1 MADRRSTLTSNHWG
15 VGLVETDGE
24 RITAVGNHPRDPA
37 PNRLNE
43 NIPDSLHGPG
53 RIRRP
58 AVRASWL
65 EHGAAAKRGERG
77 RDPFVEV
84 SWDEVLDL
92 LADEIT
98 RIRTEHG
105 NQSIYAGSYGWSSA
119 GRVHHAQGLL
129 KRFLNTQGGFV
140 RSEGN
145 YSYNAALVLLPYIV
159 GPFYRHVPQ
168 STRWSVVAEHSDL
181 VVAFGGLAERNTR
194 VCDGGAS
201 LHRFPGSLQACADA
215 GVRFVNVSPLR
226 ADMTEDLGAEWTPIQ
241 PGTDTAMM
249 LALAFVLLDEGLHDQ
264 AFLDRYTVGFDRV
277 AAYLRG
283 ESDGQPKTP
292 QWAAALTGLD
302 ADRLTA
308 LAHEMAA
315 RRTMITTTA
324 SLQRGDYGEQPL
336 WATVTLAAMLG
347 QIGLPGGGYTIAMA
361 VNSNIGNTGRLFRA
375 GVVDQGINP
384 VREMLPVAMIS
395 EMLLNPGSAYSY
407 KGQER
412 HFPDARMVWWA
423 GGNPFHHHQ
432 DLNRLRDAFSRPE
445 TVVIN
450 EISWTATA
458 RHADIVLPVAA
469 PQERTDF
476 GAGQSDD
483 VLVPMPAHAPPAYEA
498 RLEYDIYAD
507 LAARPGDPEAFTK
520 GRDAEGW
527 TRRPWRDTQET
538 AEKHGLSLPD
548 WDTFIEGDMVELPD
562 PSPDQVFLADF
573 RADPDGNPLPT
584 PSGRIEL
591 FCAKIDSFG
600 LADCPGQ
607 ATWFPPRDG
616 ADEGPLAL
624 ISGQPGTRLHSQQD
638 DGAYSRSMKIKGRE
652 PVLIHPSDAVARGIT
667 DGTIVELFNSRG
679 RCLAGAR
686 VTDEV
691 REGCVF
697 LWTGAWYDPDF
708 DSLSGEGTPLDRHG
722 NPNVLTHDLRTS
734 SLSQSPAAHSA
745 RVDVR
750 LWPED
755 APAPAVRAFEPP
767 AFIKRK

>member
-1 MADRRSTLTSNHWG
+1 
-15 VGLVETDGE
+15 
-24 RITAVGNHPRDPA
+24 
-37 PNRLNE
+37 
-43 NIPDSLHGPG
+43 
-53 RIRRP
+53 
-58 AVRASWL
+58 
-65 EHGAAAKRGERG
+65 
-77 RDPFVEV
+77 V
-84 SWDEVLDL
+84 SWDEVLHL
-92 LADEIT
+92 LAGEIT

-226 ADMTEDLGAEWTPIQ
+226 ADMTEDLGAEWMPIQ

-249 LALAFVLLDEGLHDQ
+249 LALAFVLLEEGLHDQ

-308 LAHEMAA
+308 LARQMAA
-315 RRTMITTTA
+315 GRTMITTTA

-361 VNSNIGNTGRLFRA
+361 VNANIGNTGRLFRA

-395 EMLLNPGSAYSY
+395 EMLLNPGGAYSY

-412 HFPDARMVWWA
+412 QFPDARMVWWA

-469 PQERTDF
+469 APERTDF
-476 GAGQSDD
+476 CAGKSDNA
-483 VLVPMPAHAPPAYEA
+483 LVPMPQVVPPA
-498 RLEYDIYAD
+498 
-507 LAARPGDPEAFTK
+507 GDA
-520 GRDAEGW
+520 
-527 TRRPWRDTQET
+527 
-538 AEKHGLSLPD
+538 
-548 WDTFIEGDMVELPD
+548 
-562 PSPDQVFLADF
+562 
-573 RADPDGNPLPT
+573 
-584 PSGRIEL
+584 
-591 FCAKIDSFG
+591 
-600 LADCPGQ
+600 
-607 ATWFPPRDG
+607 
-616 ADEGPLAL
+616 
-624 ISGQPGTRLHSQQD
+624 
-638 DGAYSRSMKIKGRE
+638 
-652 PVLIHPSDAVARGIT
+652 
-667 DGTIVELFNSRG
+667 
-679 RCLAGAR
+679 
-686 VTDEV
+686 
-691 REGCVF
+691 
-697 LWTGAWYDPDF
+697 
-708 DSLSGEGTPLDRHG
+708 
-722 NPNVLTHDLRTS
+722 
-734 SLSQSPAAHSA
+734 
-745 RVDVR
+745 
-750 LWPED
+750 
-755 APAPAVRAFEPP
+755 
-767 AFIKRK
+767 

>member
-1 MADRRSTLTSNHWG
+1 MADRGSTLTSNHWG

-43 NIPDSLHGPG
+43 NIPDSLYGPG

-92 LADEIT
+92 LAGEIT

-105 NQSIYAGSYGWSSA
+105 NQSIYASSYGWSSA

-168 STRWSVVAEHSDL
+168 STRWSVVADHSDL

-226 ADMTEDLGAEWTPIQ
+226 ADMTEDLGGEWMPIQ

-249 LALAFVLLDEGLHDQ
+249 LALAFVLLEEGLHDQ

-283 ESDGQPKTP
+283 KSDGQPKTP

-302 ADRLTA
+302 ANRLTA
-308 LAHEMAA
+308 LAREMAA
-315 RRTMITTTA
+315 GRTMITTTA

-336 WATVTLAAMLG
+336 WATVTLAAILG

-361 VNSNIGNTGRLFRA
+361 VNANIGNTGRLFRA

-395 EMLLNPGSAYSY
+395 EMLLNPGGAYSY
-407 KGQER
+407 KGQEWQ
-412 HFPDARMVWWA
+412 FPDARMVWWA

-483 VLVPMPAHAPPAYEA
+483 VLVPMPAHASPAYEA
-498 RLEYDIYAD
+498 RLEYDIYAE
-507 LAARPGDPEAFTK
+507 LAARLGNPEAFTK

-527 TRRPWRDTQET
+527 TRRLWRDTQQM
-538 AEKHGLSLPD
+538 AEKQGLSLPD
-548 WDTFIEGDMVELPD
+548 WDAFIEGDMVELPD

-573 RADPDGNPLPT
+573 RADPEGSPLPT

-607 ATWFPPRDG
+607 ATWFPPRDSRE
-616 ADEGPLAL
+616 EGPLAL

-652 PVLIHPSDAVARGIT
+652 PVLIHPSDAAARGIS
-667 DGTIVELFNSRG
+667 DGAIVELFNSRG

-686 VTDEV
+686 VTNEV
-691 REGCVF
+691 RVGCIF

-708 DSLSGEGTPLDRHG
+708 ESLGAEGTPLDRHG

-745 RVDVR
+745 RVEVR
-750 LWPED
+750 VWPHDET
-755 APAPAVRAFEPP
+755 PPAVRAFEPP
-767 AFIKRK
+767 TLIRRK

>member
-1 MADRRSTLTSNHWG
+1 MADRGSTLTSNHWG

-43 NIPDSLHGPG
+43 NIPDSLYGPG

-84 SWDEVLDL
+84 RWDEVLHL
-92 LADEIT
+92 LAGEIT

-226 ADMTEDLGAEWTPIQ
+226 ADMTEDLGAEWMPIQ

-249 LALAFVLLDEGLHDQ
+249 LALAFVLLEEGLHDQ

-283 ESDGQPKTP
+283 ESDSQPKTP

-308 LAHEMAA
+308 LAREMAA
-315 RRTMITTTA
+315 GRTMITTTA

-361 VNSNIGNTGRLFRA
+361 VNANIGNTGRLFRA

-395 EMLLNPGSAYSY
+395 EMLLNPGGAYSY
-407 KGQER
+407 KGQAR
-412 HFPDARMVWWA
+412 QFPDARMVWWA

-507 LAARPGDPEAFTK
+507 LAARLGNPEAFTK

-527 TRRPWRDTQET
+527 TRRLWRDTQQT

-548 WDTFIEGDMVELPD
+548 WDAFIEGDMVELPD

-573 RADPDGNPLPT
+573 RADPEGSPLPT

-607 ATWFPPRDG
+607 ATWFPPRDSRE
-616 ADEGPLAL
+616 EGPLAL

-652 PVLIHPSDAVARGIT
+652 PVLIHPSDAAARGIS
-667 DGTIVELFNSRG
+667 DGAIVELFNSRG
-679 RCLAGAR
+679 RCLAGAQ

-708 DSLSGEGTPLDRHG
+708 ESLGAGGTPLDRHG

-745 RVDVR
+745 RIEVR
-750 LWPED
+750 VWPDDET
-755 APAPAVRAFEPP
+755 PPAVRAFEPP
-767 AFIKRK
+767 TFITRK